1 MGYTHIHPIKTT
13 LGKAI
18 DYITNP
24 LKTENQLYVHAENC
38 VLKHAE
44 KEFLRTQKNL
54 NDKVENLA
62 FHLIQSFPKGEVTA
76 EQAMEIGRE
85 TMERFLKGQYEFVI
99 ATHVDTDCIHNHII
113 INSVNMTNGKSFS
126 TEHDRKGYPAWLQV
140 RQLSDKIL
148 KEKGLSVIEN
158 PLNMSVSHYE
168 WQLQKAGVSW
178 KDRLKKVIDET
189 VRNSDDFDSFLN
201 NMREQNIEVKYG
213 DYKTKSGKFL
223 GFKMQG
229 QKHFIYSKS
238 FGWYYQE
245 ENIKKRI
252 QKAVDRRGM
261 TRFER
266 KMDNVMHDNG
276 KLKKMYNLSDFE
288 GNAGLMKWAT
298 FQNNKI
304 FFDTLHELRAK
315 GYEYIKDFKF
325 VEDFFEDY
333 NSISDKITENKT
345 KLVNIENALT
355 YYGRILKYTQMYR
368 EYKPIYDR
376 YKQVINQEV
385 FFRRHEDEILLFK
398 EASEELLK
406 TEKTVPNVAKVKNK
420 IKDLESRKQSILD
433 ENKALNAKHNE
444 YKVLNDNL
452 EIIFDMKHENEIPEN
467 EKEEKNEAESRE
479 NENKKSHKNH
489 DDISI

>member
-1 MGYTHIHPIKTT
+1 MAYTHIHPIKTT

-18 DYITNP
+18 DYITDP

-38 VLKHAE
+38 VLKYAE

-54 NDKVENLA
+54 NSNVENLA

-85 TMERFLKGQYEFVI
+85 TMEKFLKGQYEFVI
-99 ATHVDTDCIHNHII
+99 ATHVNTDCIHNHII

-126 TEHDRKGYPAWLQV
+126 TEHDRKAYPALIQV
-140 RQLSDKIL
+140 RQISDQIL

-189 VRNSDDFDSFLN
+189 IRNSDDFNSFLS

-213 DYKTKSGKFL
+213 EYKTKSGKFL
-223 GFKMQG
+223 GLKMQG

-252 QKAVDRRGM
+252 QRAVERREM

-266 KMDNVMHDNG
+266 RKDNILHDSG
-276 KLKKMYNLSDFE
+276 KLKSLHNLSDFE
-288 GNAGLMKWAT
+288 GNEGLMKWAKR
-298 FQNNKI
+298 QNNKI
-304 FFDTLHELRAK
+304 TMQTLNELKAK
-315 GYEYIKDFKF
+315 GFEYIKGFNH
-325 VEDFFEDY
+325 VEDFFEEY
-333 NSISDKITENKT
+333 NNISDKITENKT
-345 KLVNIENALT
+345 KLVNIENALA

-368 EYKPIYDR
+368 EYKPVYDR

-406 TEKTVPNVAKVKNK
+406 TEKIVPNIAKVKNK
-420 IKDLESRKQSILD
+420 IKDLESQKQNVLD

-444 YKVLNDNL
+444 YKTLNDNL
-452 EIIFDMKHENEIPEN
+452 EIIFNIKHENDMPEN
-467 EKEEKNEAESRE
+467 EKAEKNEAEK
-479 NENKKSHKNH
+479 NEKESKKLRNEH